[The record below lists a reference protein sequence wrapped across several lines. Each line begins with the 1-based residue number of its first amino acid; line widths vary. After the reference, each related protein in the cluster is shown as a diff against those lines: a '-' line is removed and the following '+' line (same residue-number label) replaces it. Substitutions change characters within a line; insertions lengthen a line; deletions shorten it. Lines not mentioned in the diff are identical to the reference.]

1 MDDVHSTYPLIPETS
16 AGKEK
21 RIGVYANAPPAS
33 SAAPNG
39 GANGAGASGH
49 TQFEAQVVRIWSGD
63 QIVSTIADMMANG
76 MLRIT
81 FSQSVIEKGTTKE
94 RRLQLSSVR
103 APR

>member
-1 MDDVHSTYPLIPETS
+1 MSGVRLTHPLIPQTS

-21 RIGVYANAPPAS
+21 RIGVYANAPPAT
-33 SAAPNG
+33 SAATNG

-63 QIVSTIADMMANG
+63 QIVSSIADMIANG
-76 MLRIT
+76 ILKIS
-81 FSQSVIEKGTTKE
+81 FFQSVIEKGTTKE